1 MQRSKAGSPRVRG
14 LASPRHLSR
23 LSCLLLVTLTTPTI
37 ARFCVQ
43 RPSRCV
49 DLRFFAGCLGFL
61 DCWIRPRWPN
71 TILVILPLS
80 SEYWGKGFVYPSS
93 ARAWPRAAA
102 SLTVIPRYYGKYG
115 SLVALGKRCDSI
127 LYACTGPPVSPLVR
141 KAKLVLCPTYFTTW
155 VVKSSNNSG
164 KSNYKTKPLTHCI
177 PFNSSHTPGSD
188 HALDEM

>member
-1 MQRSKAGSPRVRG
+1 MYSDHNVALTYASLRVV
-14 LASPRHLSR
+14 LHP
-23 LSCLLLVTLTTPTI
+23 
-37 ARFCVQ
+37 
-43 RPSRCV
+43 
-49 DLRFFAGCLGFL
+49 FL

-93 ARAWPRAAA
+93 ARAWLRAGA